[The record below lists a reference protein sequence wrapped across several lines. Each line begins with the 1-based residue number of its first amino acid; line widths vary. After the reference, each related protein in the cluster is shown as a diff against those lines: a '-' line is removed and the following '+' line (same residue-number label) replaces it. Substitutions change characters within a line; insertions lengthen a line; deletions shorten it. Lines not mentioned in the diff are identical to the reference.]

1 MMKYPLSEKSLAA
14 SASEAV
20 RGLLRRIPDAKIS
33 QNAESPSPGRGRR
46 WRADSLIRLEHRD
59 MTWLIVVEVK
69 AQGAP
74 RIVRSAMYQLE
85 SYVAQMRR
93 DAGQL
98 DEHPIPMLVSPY
110 LSPESRAICHE
121 HGVAYLDL
129 EGNAWLAFGGIYI
142 ERTVPSKPKPEVR
155 ELRSTFTPKAAA
167 ILRALLREPNRP
179 WRVADLAASANAS
192 FGHVSNVCKALIQ
205 REWADRQAEG
215 VVLTQPAALMRTWR
229 ENYRRPRG
237 VVMDVYTHL
246 HGGQF
251 DELARSVLNVQP
263 ERARAVYALA
273 SAAQWLAPYS
283 RNATR
288 SFYVDDAGVALLQE
302 TLELKQVG
310 MGANVALHV
319 ITDESM
325 FDDAI
330 EPLAGAFCT
339 DPIVTYLDLWSG
351 NDREREAA
359 EHLAQEVLPW
369 IE

>member
-1 MMKYPLSEKSLAA
+1 MKDIASEKSLEV

-20 RGLLRRIPDAKIS
+20 RGLLHRIPAAKVS
-33 QNAESPSPGRGRR
+33 QVVQAPLPGRR
-46 WRADSLIRLEHRD
+46 WQADTLVRLEHGD
-59 MTWLIVVEVK
+59 ETWLIVLEVK

-93 DAGQL
+93 EGGQQR
-98 DEHPIPMLVSPY
+98 DGQPVPMLVSPY

-121 HGVAYLDL
+121 HDVAYLDL

-155 ELRSTFTPKAAA
+155 ELRSIFTPKAAA
-167 ILRALLREPNRP
+167 ILRALLREPDRP

-192 FGHVSNVCKALIQ
+192 FGHVSNVCKALFQ
-205 REWADRQAEG
+205 REWADRQTEG

-229 ENYRRPRG
+229 ESYRRPRG
-237 VVMDVYTHL
+237 VVMGAYTHL

-251 DELARSVLNVQP
+251 DELARGVLNVQP
-263 ERARAVYALA
+263 ERPRAVYALA

-283 RNATR
+283 RDATS
-288 SFYVDDAGVALLQE
+288 SFYVDEAGAPLLQE

-319 ITDESM
+319 IADESL

-330 EPLAGAFCT
+330 EPLPGAFCT
-339 DPIVTYLDLWSG
+339 DPTVTYLDLWTG